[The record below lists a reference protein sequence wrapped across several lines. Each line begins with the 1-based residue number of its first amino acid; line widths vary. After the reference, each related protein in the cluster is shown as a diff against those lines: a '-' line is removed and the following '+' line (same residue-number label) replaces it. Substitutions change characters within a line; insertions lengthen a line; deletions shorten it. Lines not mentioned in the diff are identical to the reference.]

1 MKALLWAPLIGAAL
15 LPAVLLAQEPPAA
28 ALRLVRCA
36 PRVDVAC
43 LQTRVTLDAAGATAA
58 RALDSTAESHAWT
71 GVLAGSRLL
80 GPGVS
85 LSRVIAP
92 PLRLLVLIDLSGS
105 MRGTSIAY
113 VRTAIRSDLLNS
125 LDSTS
130 VRVAI
135 AGFESHHV
143 RAGIDSVS
151 FRSPGDAI
159 VALARL
165 GDPVPDGN
173 TGLYSAI
180 VAAGARLTAE
190 LRTVPGAQGAILL
203 VTDGGNDVRGNGDP
217 NLLDGESGLQ
227 QASDAAKGPARGIWI
242 LGVGHSIA
250 TDVLRRIAGT
260 NFATTEATPVEIGRQ
275 LDGIVR
281 EFRGARDLT
290 FGAAGGDAD
299 ALARAAWRGTAALF
313 VADSAVVVREL
324 SWRPP
329 YFAMPAY
336 QGVASATALTPILR
350 ETVSGAIR
358 TTGIHWM
365 IAGALALIGVLFG
378 TLVPRLVW
386 IRDATPEDAAPAAVP
401 LEIERPKVLVARAAA
416 VPAAIPFAG
425 GLRRDVTEAAPR
437 RGDDV
442 TSQGARPGVV

>member
-1 MKALLWAPLIGAAL
+1 MIPRRVIAAIVAAL
-15 LPAVLLAQEPPAA
+15 LPAMLVAQTVPATP
-28 ALRLVRCA
+28 LRLVRCA
-36 PRVDVAC
+36 PRADVAC

-58 RALDSTAESHAWT
+58 RTLDSATESRAWT

-80 GPGVS
+80 GPGVT
-85 LSRVIAP
+85 LSRAIVP
-92 PLRLLVLIDLSGS
+92 PLRLIVLVDLSGS

-113 VRTAIRSDLLNS
+113 VRTAIRSDLLNN

-143 RAGIDSVS
+143 VAGIDSVS
-151 FRSPGDAI
+151 FRTPTDAN

-180 VAAGARLTAE
+180 VAAGARLATE
-190 LRTVPGAQGAILL
+190 LRATPGAQGAILL
-203 VTDGGNDVRGNGDP
+203 VTDGGNDVRGSSDP
-217 NLLDGESGLQ
+217 GLLDGESGLQ
-227 QASDAAKGPARGIWI
+227 QAIDAARGPGRGIWI

-250 TDVLRRIAGT
+250 ADVLRRIAGT
-260 NFATTEATPVEIGRQ
+260 NFVATEATPVEIGRQ

-313 VADSAVVVREL
+313 VADSAVVSREL

-336 QGVASATALTPILR
+336 EGVADSAALTPVLR
-350 ETVSGAIR
+350 ETLSGAVR
-358 TTGIHWM
+358 ATGVHWM
-365 IAGALALIGVLFG
+365 IAAAFALIGVLFG
-378 TLVPRLVW
+378 TLVPRLAW
-386 IRDATPEDAAPAAVP
+386 IGDASPEDAAPPAAVP
-401 LEIERPKVLVARAAA
+401 ERPKMVVARAAA
-416 VPAAIPFAG
+416 VPAPVPFAG
-425 GLRRDVTEAAPR
+425 GLRRDVTESAPR

-442 TSQGARPGVV
+442 TNQAARPGVA